1 MTLAYDDRQ
10 DLLKLSWSVCR
21 KIGAVQKS
29 CRNEVRMRSLIVAV
43 LSLFIATAML
53 AWEPPDAPHHRPDDG
68 GPPRVYFAHSYFKD
82 DHTAGLDD
90 RLSVHIQNFGTLL
103 KQANGNCQAIVLF
116 LDGMPIKGDKPESC
130 DPILG
135 HVRYR
140 LIRTKDD
147 DVAWHT
153 LLGSPRG
160 YTHEVEVS
168 VGSDQQFPIPT
179 TANFNMEV
187 IPRAQFLGF
196 LAIIAL
202 ALAVFIYLCRTTS
215 LIRSGTHP
223 VPNERPYSLSLF
235 QMSFWFF
242 LVIAAYVF
250 MWLITDELDTIT
262 DSVLALIGIGAA
274 TALGATLIDQKKSA
288 PAPDEPGGKSRG
300 FLNDVMSDPTGVSLH
315 RFQMFVWTLVLGVI
329 FCGSVYKNLEMPEFS
344 ATLLGLMGVSSG
356 TYLGFKVPEKKGS
369 DTPPG
374 ATTPEPEPPPAAT

>member
-1 MTLAYDDRQ
+1 
-10 DLLKLSWSVCR
+10 
-21 KIGAVQKS
+21 
-29 CRNEVRMRSLIVAV
+29 MRSTIVAI
-43 LSLFIATAML
+43 LSVFIASAVL
-53 AWEPPDAPHHRPDDG
+53 AQVEPADAPPFRPDDG
-68 GPPRVYFAHSYFKD
+68 GPPRVYYAHSYFKD
-82 DHTAGLDD
+82 SHTAGLDD
-90 RLSVHIQNFGTLL
+90 RLSIHVQNFGTLL
-103 KQANGNCQAIVLF
+103 KKANGNCQGIVLF

-130 DPILG
+130 DQIHG

-140 LIRTKDD
+140 LVRSKGDD
-147 DVAWHT
+147 IAWHT

-160 YTHEVEVS
+160 YAHEVDVS
-168 VGSDQQFPIPT
+168 VGSDSQFPVPS
-179 TANFNMEV
+179 TARFNLEV
-187 IPRAQFLGF
+187 IPRPQFLAF
-196 LAIIAL
+196 LALIAL
-202 ALAVFIYLCRTTS
+202 ALAIFIYLCRTTS
-215 LIRSGTHP
+215 LVRSGTHP
-223 VPNERPYSLSLF
+223 VPNMRPYSLSLF

-274 TALGATLIDQKKSA
+274 TALGSTLIDKSKPA
-288 PAPDEPGGKSRG
+288 PAPEEAGGTTRG
-300 FLNDVMSDPTGVSLH
+300 FLTDVMSDPTGVSLH

-374 ATTPEPEPPPAAT
+374 ATPEPEPVKPPAG